1 MVRHTARRRVAHD
14 GGVDTWRLGRRPA
27 LDGLRGVAILLVVAC
42 HAGRGLTGAGIEG
55 VMVFFVLSGF
65 LITSLLLEEHA
76 HSPISLRAF
85 YLRRARRLFPALAV
99 VVVLVLVLGL
109 WLETGVGGGDLVSI
123 VFYVSNWYQVG
134 HPTINALSQTWSLAI
149 EEQFYLVWPVVLIAA
164 MRGGR
169 RRLQR
174 VAVMGAAGSFLLM
187 AWGVASGHEVALAR
201 LDVGAPALMT
211 GCALAAWMH
220 SREEGGGSN
229 LLATLGLLALVP
241 LAIAWPGWGARL
253 ALQIVTP
260 MATAV
265 VIWSSVQR
273 VEVRL
278 LCTRWL
284 RWVGQRSY
292 AIYLWHFPILWIG
305 ERYFRGALPV
315 AVEVMC
321 AFALAELSWRFVESP
336 VMRSARDADR
346 LVAAPGQ
353 VPVARDPHVERA
365 RLTSRLTSMRGRRGT
380 ADAQPL
386 LRSPDTSEDW
396 LTPGT

>member
-149 EEQFYLVWPVVLIAA
+149 EEQFYLVWPILLMVA
-164 MRGGR
+164 MRRGGR
-169 RRLQR
+169 RLQH
-174 VAVMGAAGSFLLM
+174 VAVAGTVLAFSAM
-187 AWGVASGHEVALAR
+187 AWAVSTGHEGGLAR
-201 LDVGAPALMT
+201 VDVGAPALLT

-220 SREEGGGSN
+220 GRAEGRGSSTV
-229 LLATLGLLALVP
+229 ATLGLLALVP
-241 LAIAWPGWGARL
+241 LAIAWPGRGPRL

-265 VIWSSVQR
+265 VIWASVQR
-273 VEVRL
+273 GEVSF
-278 LCTRWL
+278 LCARWL
-284 RWVGQRSY
+284 RWVGRRSY
-292 AIYLWHFPILWIG
+292 AIYLWHFPILWTG
-305 ERYFRGALPV
+305 ERYFRGLLAI
-315 AVEVMC
+315 AVEVIS
-321 AFALAELSWRFVESP
+321 AFVLAELSWRFVESP
-336 VMRSARDADR
+336 VMQSARGVDSVDAG
-346 LVAAPGQ
+346 AGQ
-353 VPVARDPHVERA
+353 VAVERDLRVDRA
-365 RLTSRLTSMRGRRGT
+365 RPASRLAYMWAGRGSTDG
-380 ADAQPL
+380 QVL
-386 LRSPDTSEDW
+386 LRK
-396 LTPGT
+396 PGPPG